1 MADDLRDLFKNWSPY
16 DKERGEDALY
26 GASDEERRP
35 DPHSNPY
42 ETSSETENR
51 VRRTLNEKEVK
62 VMGIWGATDPANPS
76 GPYKQ
81 TFVLLRDNR
90 GRKAPIFIGQFETVA
105 IQMALEGN
113 APERPLTHDLL
124 RLAIERLGGKVERV
138 TIDDLWQGTFYS
150 KITVSQGDTK
160 TIDLDARPSDAIA
173 IAIRARAP
181 IYMAENVIEDANR
194 DDEL

>member
-16 DKERGEDALY
+16 DDKRGGGSEED
-26 GASDEERRP
+26 GRPRKSDP
-35 DPHSNPY
+35 DSNPY
-42 ETSSETENR
+42 ETSAETENR

-62 VMGIWGATDPANPS
+62 VIGIWGATDPENPN

-90 GRKAPIFIGQFETVA
+90 GRKAPIFIGPFETLA
-105 IQMALEGN
+105 IQMALEGPN
-113 APERPLTHDLL
+113 AERPMTHDLL
-124 RLAIERLGGKVERV
+124 RIFIERLGGKVERV

-150 KITVSQGDTK
+150 KITVSQGDK
-160 TIDLDARPSDAIA
+160 VSMDIDARPSDAIA
-173 IAIRARAP
+173 IALRFRAP

-194 DDEL
+194 DDEF

>member
-16 DKERGEDALY
+16 DDKRGSGGSE
-26 GASDEERRP
+26 SEEIGRRADP
-35 DPHSNPY
+35 DSNPY
-42 ETSSETENR
+42 ETSAETENR

-62 VMGIWGATDPANPS
+62 VMGIWGATDPENPS

-90 GRKAPIFIGQFETVA
+90 GRKAPIFIGPFETLA
-105 IQMALEGN
+105 IQMALEGPN
-113 APERPLTHDLL
+113 PERPMTHDLL
-124 RLAIERLGGKVERV
+124 RIAIERLGGKIERV

-150 KITVSQGDTK
+150 KITITQGDK
-160 TIDLDARPSDAIA
+160 TTMDIDARPSDAIA
-173 IAIRARAP
+173 LALRFRAP

-194 DDEL
+194 DEEF